1 VAYGNCLMAR
11 DNELGAQAEWEK
23 AVVLDP
29 QNPALY
35 NSLAGRYSE
44 SGPVNKSFTYFT
56 KAIELSPKQ
65 GAYYHNFADVL
76 FVRRK
81 QAATFYGLTEQ
92 GVYARSIMLYSNALV
107 LDPLNYNFAR
117 DLAQTYYSVTPLPY
131 DHALQAWTNAINLA
145 RQERD
150 LHDSYVHLARVKMLA
165 GQFNE
170 ARAQLALVTNESCL
184 QAKTNLLKNIQQ
196 RESEAG
202 TAHK

>member
-1 VAYGNCLMAR
+1 M
-11 DNELGAQAEWEK
+11 
-23 AVVLDP
+23 
-29 QNPALY
+29 
-35 NSLAGRYSE
+35 
-44 SGPVNKSFTYFT
+44 
-56 KAIELSPKQ
+56 
-65 GAYYHNFADVL
+65 
-76 FVRRK
+76 RRK